1 MGITQCFIM
10 ALKSLSTSKMRALL
24 TMLGIIIGVA
34 AVILI
39 MSMGNGLQVYINDMF
54 AELGTT
60 TITVTITGRGS
71 TRMVD
76 DDDMYEFYEEN
87 KDMFECM
94 SPTVGTMS
102 LLGISMNT
110 MSSQVRTTVDKETY
124 TPTITGVG
132 EEYLECKKQQLEK
145 GRSLV
150 YVDMK
155 NNSKVCVVGAFY
167 DYLYEDFYDNGILGQ
182 SIKINGTKYTV
193 VGVVEELEDRT
204 DEDGSDNFVY
214 IPYTTAAKN
223 MTRNSAITNFTFLAS
238 SEETVDECIKLIK
251 NRLYQTYQNENLYSV
266 TGSTAI
272 IDTMNDMVGIVVTVL
287 SAIAAISLVVG
298 GIGIMNIMLVSVT
311 ERTREIGIRKA
322 LGAKGKHIRLQ
333 FVIEAGTTSA
343 LGGIIGIMLGVGAGS
358 IVSGFIDGLTAVP
371 TVQSVLLAFGVS
383 VAIGIFFGYLP
394 ANKAAKLNPIDALR
408 HD

>member
-1 MGITQCFIM
+1 MGVTQCFIM

-60 TITVTITGRGS
+60 SITVSITGRGS
-71 TRMVD
+71 TRVVD
-76 DDDMYEFYEEN
+76 DDDMYEFYDEN

-102 LLGISMNT
+102 IMGISMST
-110 MSSQVRTTVDKETY
+110 MSSQVRTTVDSETY

-132 EEYLECKKQQLEK
+132 EEYLECKKQELEK
-145 GRSLV
+145 GRSLA
-150 YVDMK
+150 YIDIK

-167 DYLYEDFYDNGILGQ
+167 DYLYEDVYDNGILGQ
-182 SIKINGTKYTV
+182 TIKINGDKYTV
-193 VGVVEELEDRT
+193 VGVVEEQEDRT
-204 DEDGSDNFVY
+204 DEDGADNFVY
-214 IPYTTAAKN
+214 IPYTTASKFLA
-223 MTRNSAITNFTFLAS
+223 RNASITNYTFLAAT
-238 SEETVDECIKLIK
+238 EEKVDECVRLLK
-251 NRLYQTYQNENLYSV
+251 NRLYKTYQNENLYSV
-266 TGSTAI
+266 SSSTTI
-272 IDTMNDMVGIVVTVL
+272 IDAMNDMVGIVVTVL

-322 LGAKGKHIRLQ
+322 LGAKGRHIRLQ

-343 LGGIIGIMLGVGAGS
+343 LGGLVGIAFGIAAGGF
-358 IVSGFIDGLTAVP
+358 VSGFIEGLTAVP
-371 TVQSVLLAFGVS
+371 TLQAVLLAFGVS
-383 VAIGIFFGYLP
+383 VAIGVIFGYLP
-394 ANKAAKLNPIDALR
+394 ANKAAKLNPIEALR
-408 HD
+408 HE